1 MSGPLLLVARYKLLD
16 ALQSLVLFM
25 FSRISDWQ
33 DNIHST
39 LIERGCENAIVSP
52 TWRKERTKKG
62 SKQAGGIR

>member
-1 MSGPLLLVARYKLLD
+1 MIAPLLLVARYRFLD

-39 LIERGCENAIVSP
+39 LIERGCENVIVSP
-52 TWRKERTKKG
+52 AWRKELAKKG
-62 SKQAGGIR
+62 SKQARGVK